1 MYVGRHTMKFLYI
14 DVKKRKL
21 VAVFQNAKGDNLFL
35 NKDEVNEQK
44 IKHQKLSSWEMI
56 QHCDDALEA
65 MNDYKPPKKWWKFW

>member
-1 MYVGRHTMKFLYI
+1 MKFLYI

-21 VAVFQNAKGDNLFL
+21 VAVFQNATGDNLFL

-44 IKHQKLSSWEMI
+44 IKHQKLSSWQMI

-65 MNDYKPPKKWWKFW
+65 MNDYKSPKKWWKFW